1 MINTTTKETIKGYL
15 EGFIESLLDD
25 YRTEARREIA
35 HHLEEFNAPPK
46 VIPLTFHQMVIPP
59 AIIRISSF
67 EKALSERLDITLER
81 CIHFLL
87 ASQSITEGN
96 QKYLDKQTEIPT
108 NEASWTSIGGEG
120 TYAELLEIYREVGR
134 EKGKAMIDALVFGF

>member
-25 YRTEARREIA
+25 YRAEARREIA
-35 HHLEEFNAPPK
+35 HDLEEFNAPPK
-46 VIPLTFHQMVIPP
+46 VIPLTFHEIVIPP

-81 CIHFLL
+81 CIHFL
-87 ASQSITEGN
+87 ASQSIAEGN
-96 QKYLDKQTEIPT
+96 QNEIPT
-108 NEASWTSIGGEG
+108 SEDFWTLIGGER

-134 EKGKAMIDALVFGF
+134 EKRQSDD

>member
-25 YRTEARREIA
+25 YRAESRREIA
-35 HHLEEFNAPPK
+35 YDLDESNAPPN
-46 VIPLTFHQMVIPP
+46 VIPLTFHEMVIPP

-81 CIHFLL
+81 CIHFLV
-87 ASQSITEGN
+87 SQSIAEGK
-96 QKYLDKQTEIPT
+96 QEYLDRQKEIPPS
-108 NEASWTSIGGEG
+108 EDFWTLIGGEG
-120 TYAELLEIYREVGR
+120 TDVELLEIYREVGR

>member
-25 YRTEARREIA
+25 YRAEARREIA
-35 HHLEEFNAPPK
+35 HDLEEFNAPPK
-46 VIPLTFHQMVIPP
+46 VIPLTFHEIVIPP

-67 EKALSERLDITLER
+67 EKALSERLDITLAD
-81 CIHFLL
+81 IFDFL
-87 ASQSITEGN
+87 ASQSIAEGN
-96 QKYLDKQTEIPT
+96 QKYLYKQNEIPT
-108 NEASWTSIGGEG
+108 SEDFWTLIGGER

-134 EKGKAMIDALVFGF
+134 EKRQSDD

>member
-25 YRTEARREIA
+25 YRAEARREIA
-35 HHLEEFNAPPK
+35 HDLEEFNAPPK
-46 VIPLTFHQMVIPP
+46 VIPLTFHEIVIPP

-81 CIHFLL
+81 CIHFL
-87 ASQSITEGN
+87 ASQSIAEGN
-96 QKYLDKQTEIPT
+96 QKYLYKQNEIPT
-108 NEASWTSIGGEG
+108 SEDFWTLIGGEG
-120 TYAELLEIYREVGR
+120 TYPELLEIYREVGR

>member
-25 YRTEARREIA
+25 YRAEARREIA
-35 HHLEEFNAPPK
+35 HDLEEFNAPPK
-46 VIPLTFHQMVIPP
+46 VIPLTFHEMVIPP

-81 CIHFLL
+81 CIHFLV
-87 ASQSITEGN
+87 SQSIAEGK
-96 QKYLDKQTEIPT
+96 QEYLDRQKEIPPS
-108 NEASWTSIGGEG
+108 EDFWTLIGGEG
-120 TYAELLEIYREVGR
+120 TDVELLEIYREVGR

>member
-25 YRTEARREIA
+25 YRAEARREIA
-35 HHLEEFNAPPK
+35 YDLEEFNAPPK
-46 VIPLTFHQMVIPP
+46 VIPLTFHEMVIPP

-81 CIHFLL
+81 CIHFLV
-87 ASQSITEGN
+87 SQSIAEGK
-96 QKYLDKQTEIPT
+96 QEYLDKQNEIPPS
-108 NEASWTSIGGEG
+108 EDFWTLIGGEG